1 MKQFLLSLSLTL
13 VVSASSIAQT
23 IDFQTLGAF
32 DAQGVPSYLVPSDAI
47 GADLLSDIDKAFPE
61 RQPVPAVHPEYIQAK
76 NETNILLHKEANVWV
91 TLVQEVAGY
100 TNAFG
105 FYTYP
110 LANPPRN
117 ASEIQRHTIAFPN
130 VSLSGSGGGLSSG
143 NKVLLGKFPAN
154 TGIGWF
160 IVAGA
165 FKEGRITQGK
175 YILYS
180 EPAFNPEPD
189 ASLKS
194 HTVLLNDARR
204 NKVILGFEDIR
215 RDQGSDQDFNDL
227 LFYITADPYSAI
239 KTDSLLNLD
248 GSPSS
253 TATVINNTT
262 NNNTVNNNT
271 NNTTNNNTV
280 NVSNTAVN
288 NTVSSNTHANTNSN
302 NNNGNSNSNNNTTIV
317 NNTTIINNNHGNN
330 NSNTNNAS
338 GTSGNGNASNTGQT
352 SGNNGTAGNTQGN
365 AGQNN
370 GNNTNNNNSQPA
382 FTSCSRNG
390 MPAVNFENLRS
401 TIKAQRVESNKP
413 TVIKQAVSSYYVT
426 VSQVKEML
434 RLISVEQY
442 RLDMA
447 KYLYDRTCDQ
457 ANYFEVNA
465 LLNAGRVRD
474 LEEYLKKKRG
484 NNSSYNEQNDH
495 QNTSISTEVTVNNN
509 SYSCRNGSMSE
520 RDFDDLQ
527 SMVRKVSFSDSKQ
540 NVIKEAIPGHC
551 ISAMQVKQL
560 LTLFSFEADKLAVA
574 KYLYPY
580 TSDKQNYFKV
590 NEAFSF
596 STTVDEL
603 KEYIRDER

>member
-1 MKQFLLSLSLTL
+1 MKRLLFAFSLVLG
-13 VVSASSIAQT
+13 VSALSFAQP
-23 IDFQTLGAF
+23 IDFQYLGAF
-32 DAQGVPSYLVPSDAI
+32 DAQGVPAYLVPTSDAI
-47 GADLLSDIDKAFPE
+47 VADLLADIDKALPE
-61 RQPVPAVHPEYIQAK
+61 RQPVAAVHPEYIQAK
-76 NETNILLHKEANVWV
+76 NETNIKLYKEASVWI
-91 TLVQEVAGY
+91 TLVNEMAGY
-100 TNAFG
+100 TNALG

-110 LANPPRN
+110 LSSPPRN
-117 ASEIQRHTIAFPN
+117 AGEIQKHTILFPN

-160 IVAGA
+160 LVADA
-165 FKEGRITQGK
+165 FKEGKVTAGK

-180 EPAFNPEPD
+180 EATFNPEPE

-194 HTVLLNDARR
+194 HAVLLNDAKR
-204 NKVILGFEDIR
+204 NKVILGFEDVR

-239 KTDSLLNLD
+239 QTESLLSLD
-248 GSPSS
+248 GSPSGAA
-253 TATVINNTT
+253 TAASIT

-271 NNTTNNNTV
+271 ISTTNNNTV

-288 NTVSSNTHANTNSN
+288 NTVNTNAATNSN
-302 NNNGNSNSNNNTTIV
+302 NNNGNSNSNNTTTIV
-317 NNTTIINNNHGNN
+317 NNTTIINNNNGNN

-338 GTSGNGNASNTGQT
+338 GNSGNGNAASTGQHNG
-352 SGNNGTAGNTQGN
+352 SNGNGGNAQGN
-365 AGQNN
+365 GQNN
-370 GNNTNNNNSQPA
+370 SNNNNTTSQAA
-382 FTSCSRNG
+382 FTSCSKNG

-413 TVIKQAVSSYYVT
+413 TVIRQAVSSYNVT

-465 LLNAGRVRD
+465 LLNSGRVRD

-484 NNSSYNEQNDH
+484 NNQSYNDQTYN
-495 QNTSISTEVTVNNN
+495 QTTTVTNEVSVNNN
-509 SYSCRNGSMSE
+509 TSSCSNGSMSDG
-520 RDFDDLQ
+520 DFDDLQ

-540 NVIKEAIPGHC
+540 NIIKEAIPGHC
-551 ISAMQVKQL
+551 ISAVQVKQL

-574 KYLYPY
+574 KYLYRY

-596 STTVDEL
+596 SSTVDEL
-603 KEYIRDER
+603 KKYIREQ

>member
-1 MKQFLLSLSLTL
+1 MKQFLVALCLATCVSTLSF
-13 VVSASSIAQT
+13 AQT
-23 IDFQTLGAF
+23 SDFQYLGSY
-32 DAQGVPSYLVPSDAI
+32 DAQGLPAYLVPVSDLIAT
-47 GADLLSDIDKAFPE
+47 DLLSDIDKALPE
-61 RQPVPAVHPEYIQAK
+61 RQPVPAVHPEYIQAT
-76 NETNILLHKEANVWV
+76 NETDIKLYKEASVWV
-91 TLVQEVAGY
+91 TLVNEVAGY

-110 LANPPRN
+110 LSNPPRN
-117 ASEIQRHTIAFPN
+117 AGEIQKHTIVFPN
-130 VSLSGSGGGLSSG
+130 VSLNGSGGALSSG

-160 IVAGA
+160 IVADA
-165 FKEGRITQGK
+165 FKEGRVTAGK
-175 YILYS
+175 YTLYS

-189 ASLKS
+189 AALKS
-194 HTVLLNDARR
+194 HTVLFNDAKR
-204 NKVILGFEDIR
+204 NKVILGFEDMR

-227 LFYITADPYSAI
+227 LFYITADPYNAI
-239 KTDSLLNLD
+239 KTDNLLNLD
-248 GSPSS
+248 GSPAGA
-253 TATVINNTT
+253 ATVINN
-262 NNNTVNNNT
+262 NTVN

-288 NTVSSNTHANTNSN
+288 TTNANANSN
-302 NNNGNSNSNNNTTIV
+302 NNNGNTTTIV

-338 GTSGNGNASNTGQT
+338 GTSGNRNTANTGQT
-352 SGNNGTAGNTQGN
+352 SGNNGNAGNTQGN
-365 AGQNN
+365 GQNN
-370 GNNTNNNNSQPA
+370 GNNNNSGASQPA
-382 FTSCSRNG
+382 FASCSRNG
-390 MPAVNFENLRS
+390 MPSVNFENLRS

-447 KYLYDRTCDQ
+447 KFLYDRTCDQ

-484 NNSSYNEQNDH
+484 NGQPSNGQMYNQQNSSSRNEQSGNRP
-495 QNTSISTEVTVNNN
+495 SR
-509 SYSCRNGSMSE
+509 SCVHGSMSE
-520 RDFDDLQ
+520 QDFDDLQ
-527 SMVRKVSFSDSKQ
+527 SVVRSTSFSDSKQ
-540 NVIKEAIPGHC
+540 NVIKEAVPGHC
-551 ISAMQVKQL
+551 ISAVQVKQL
-560 LTLFSFEADKLAVA
+560 MSLFSFEADKLSVA

-580 TSDKQNYFKV
+580 TSDQQNYFKV
-590 NEAFSF
+590 NDMFSF
-596 STTVDEL
+596 STSVDEL
-603 KEYIRDER
+603 KKYIRGED